1 MSFFEGFALASR
13 EATAIAGT
21 RSNIRRPLRW
31 FGAADPIHRV
41 RSTVMVVAGTR
52 ARGNDNVTEFHRHRR
67 EQQGDTSGHPLVD
80 ERYSMPN
87 PDGPGRS
94 RKVARIRCTVV
105 ASAIK
110 MGSQSRRAFEIRA
123 ATELWGLASHYKQNI
138 RSTRNTT
145 KPAVPSDSDEL
156 VATNSRVFLFALFEI
171 LRHRRETDSA
181 VFAPP
186 PTRIIT
192 RQQSVKSKL
201 IN

>member
-1 MSFFEGFALASR
+1 
-13 EATAIAGT
+13 
-21 RSNIRRPLRW
+21 
-31 FGAADPIHRV
+31 
-41 RSTVMVVAGTR
+41 MVVAGTR

-156 VATNSRVFLFALFEI
+156 VATNSRVFFLLYLRFFVTGEKRI
-171 LRHRRETDSA
+171 RPCSRHRQHVSSRA
-181 VFAPP
+181 NGA
-186 PTRIIT
+186 
-192 RQQSVKSKL
+192 
-201 IN
+201 